1 MQYSAE
7 FIILAPPFDQQLSN
21 YLTKNYIVR
30 KVDSEDKTPLAPIH
44 SGLAYERPAWSK
56 IITATSPETRK

>member
-7 FIILAPPFDQQLSN
+7 FIILAPPFERNFQITWQ
-21 YLTKNYIVR
+21 KMR

-56 IITATSPETRK
+56 IITATSPENRN